1 MSRRINAGN
10 FAVLINGVVKKTF
23 WSKSEAIDYGE
34 SKKDRLF
41 GYDDL
46 EILDMNSGVIW
57 RI

>member
-1 MSRRINAGN
+1 MSRRINRGN
-10 FAVLINGVVKKTF
+10 FAVLINGKVTKTF
-23 WSKSEAIDYGE
+23 WSKSEALDFAD

-57 RI
+57 KV